1 MNFLNFPELGY
12 PVFALAAAAG
22 LGLSRLFVAAIP
34 VMTLAGY
41 FVVNNMLGYGISDGQ
56 HRFISRFLPW
66 AILASVGMLLPYAWP
81 VAVAFL
87 IFHLVVFWAMIFLA
101 ALIVVSYCLEALGE
115 LRS

>member
-1 MNFLNFPELGY
+1 
-12 PVFALAAAAG
+12 
-22 LGLSRLFVAAIP
+22 
-34 VMTLAGY
+34 
-41 FVVNNMLGYGISDGQ
+41 
-56 HRFISRFLPW
+56 
-66 AILASVGMLLPYAWP
+66 MLLPYAWP